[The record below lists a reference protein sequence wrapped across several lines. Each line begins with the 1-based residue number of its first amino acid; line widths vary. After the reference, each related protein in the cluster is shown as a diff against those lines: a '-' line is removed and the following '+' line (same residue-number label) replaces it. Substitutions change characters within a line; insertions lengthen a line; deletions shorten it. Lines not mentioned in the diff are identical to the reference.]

1 MIVRHKRTDKQY
13 SIDPEDWAKLKELGN
28 QKNYSIV
35 NEGTE
40 IVSTQPA
47 PPLPEVQRYIDRQ
60 KKRIAIPVADPL
72 PSDNE
77 TPETKAPEVKEET
90 KQPFKTY
97 TKNKHKNGN

>member
-1 MIVRHKRTDKQY
+1 MIVRHKTKKTEHY
-13 SIDPEDWAKLKELGN
+13 IEPEHWAKLNELGN

-60 KKRIAIPVADPL
+60 KKRIALPVADPL
-72 PSDNE
+72 PSDDE